1 MIAGFFVGFFAWSCL
16 HLYSVKK
23 LTAFE
28 ETDFSAS
35 VAALVIIAGNLAG
48 VGYFVERFF
57 A

>member
-1 MIAGFFVGFFAWSCL
+1 MIAWFFVGFFVWSFL

-35 VAALVIIAGNLAG
+35 VAALVILAGNFAG
-48 VGYFVERFF
+48 LGYFVERFF